1 MNATTDSVPMIIIPV
16 DTAYIVGQVFGYYV
30 IPITALI
37 STLLRLLLCY
47 SLFKNQ
53 LPILPKYILLV
64 YKLFTLIIL
73 NTILIGYQNAGCNAC
88 FESRFTSYFFK
99 IYQLYFSQYLIN
111 VFRIEMN
118 FFEVLITYERYC
130 VLKRTQSGFT
140 RVNLRYIFLISLLVT
155 LLMQLPDIFT
165 RNINYSYSNNSYYF
179 TLNSFVKSDFYFWYQ
194 ILMMSFVRIVTIVAI
209 IVLNIFNV
217 IEYKKFIRNKIKM
230 VKTSS
235 KLNAEFVF
243 ARMIIIG
250 TSLFAFGLINITWS
264 YILSQINLINEIY
277 YTPFQNLSIMMSQ
290 QIMLLVL
297 IIDIFLYTILDSN
310 LVKSLRKTYF
320 NKKEITF

>member
-1 MNATTDSVPMIIIPV
+1 
-16 DTAYIVGQVFGYYV
+16 
-30 IPITALI
+30 
-37 STLLRLLLCY
+37 
-47 SLFKNQ
+47 
-53 LPILPKYILLV
+53 
-64 YKLFTLIIL
+64 
-73 NTILIGYQNAGCNAC
+73 
-88 FESRFTSYFFK
+88 
-99 IYQLYFSQYLIN
+99 
-111 VFRIEMN
+111 MN

-179 TLNSFVKSDFYFWYQ
+179 TLNSFGKSDFYFWYQ